1 MRKSL
6 AKYLVLLPFLQSCEQ
21 SEQPE
26 FHGHLYFASGNYVG
40 ELDLAKG
47 TSVIV
52 ANRGAVTISDISGFG
67 ENRFLVAESAMVET
81 REVPRISWV
90 DIDTGQAETLYSG
103 VAARY
108 LSGHSALVWDDG
120 SRLHATSRRRNS
132 RINAQIVSHN
142 LNQLSTIVAVSD
154 AMVLFEIGI
163 PEQRGIHSYDVGTRQ
178 LQPRESLSAA
188 CRLEGSVWIADRRQL
203 ACQARTQSGDGT
215 EYLLTD
221 LDGNIR
227 GRLALPPG
235 KQFIALAYAADQQ
248 AVILTQPWRT
258 VFGGGERFAVW
269 AYDLITGESHR
280 ILKNQYLGVSAVYV
294 DETLRGAT
302 GQ

>member
-1 MRKSL
+1 MRQSL
-6 AKYLVLLPFLQSCEQ
+6 AKILVLLPILQSCERG
-21 SEQPE
+21 EQPE
-26 FHGHLYFASGNYVG
+26 LHGHLYFASGNYVG

-52 ANRGAVTISDISGFG
+52 ANRGAVTIHDISGFG
-67 ENRFLVAESAMVET
+67 ENRFLVAETAVVET

-90 DIDTGQAETLYSG
+90 DIQTGQAETLYSG

-108 LSGHSALVWDDG
+108 LGAHSALVWDDG
-120 SRLHATSRRRNS
+120 SRLHITSRRRNS
-132 RINAQIVSHN
+132 GINAQVTSHN
-142 LNQLSTIVAVSD
+142 LNQLSTIIEVPD
-154 AMVLFEIGI
+154 DMVLFETGI
-163 PEQRGIHSYDVGTRQ
+163 PEQRSILSYDVEARQ
-178 LQPRESLSAA
+178 LQRRESLSEV
-188 CRLEGSVWIADRRQL
+188 CRLDGSVWIADREQL

-221 LDGNIR
+221 LDGNVR

-235 KQFIALAYAADQQ
+235 KQFVALAYAEDQQ
-248 AVILTQPWRT
+248 VLILTEPWRT
-258 VFGGGERFAVW
+258 LLGGGERFAVW
-269 AYDLITGESHR
+269 AYDLISGQSHR
-280 ILKNQYLGVSAVYV
+280 ILKNQYLGASAVYV

>member
-1 MRKSL
+1 MRQSL
-6 AKYLVLLPFLQSCEQ
+6 AKFLVLLPLLQSCEQ
-21 SEQPE
+21 SAQPD

-40 ELDLAKG
+40 ELDLVKG

-52 ANRGAVTISDISGFG
+52 ANRGAVAISDISEFG
-67 ENRFLVAESAMVET
+67 ENRFLVAETSVVET

-90 DIDTGQAETLYSG
+90 DIETGQAETLYSG

-108 LSGHSALVWDDG
+108 LSAHSALVWDDG
-120 SRLHATSRRRNS
+120 SRLHVTSRRRNS
-132 RINAQIVSHN
+132 GINAQIVSHN
-142 LNQLSTIVAVSD
+142 LNQISTIIDVSD
-154 AMVLFEIGI
+154 EMVLFGTGI
-163 PEQRGIHSYDVGTRQ
+163 PEQRGIHSYDIMTRQ
-178 LQPRESLSAA
+178 LQRRESLSAA
-188 CRLEGSVWIADRRQL
+188 CKLEGSVWIADRGQL
-203 ACQARTQSGDGT
+203 ACQARTQLGDGT

-221 LDGNIR
+221 LDGNVR

-248 AVILTQPWRT
+248 ILILTEPWRT
-258 VFGGGERFAVW
+258 VFGGERFAVW
-269 AYDLITGESHR
+269 AYDLITGQSHR
-280 ILKNQYLGVSAVYV
+280 ILKNQYLGASAVYV

>member
-1 MRKSL
+1 VRQSL
-6 AKYLVLLPFLQSCEQ
+6 AKFLVLLPLLQSCEQ
-21 SEQPE
+21 NELPD
-26 FHGHLYFASGNYVG
+26 FHGRLFFASGNYVG

-52 ANRGAVTISDISGFG
+52 ANRGAVAISNISEFG
-67 ENRFLVAESAMVET
+67 ENRFLVAETAIVEIL
-81 REVPRISWV
+81 EVPRISWV
-90 DIDTGQAETLYSG
+90 DIETGRAETLYSG

-108 LSGHSALVWDDG
+108 LSAHSALVWDDG
-120 SRLHATSRRRNS
+120 SRLHVTSRRRDS
-132 RINAQIVSHN
+132 GINAQIVSHN
-142 LNQLSTIVAVSD
+142 LNQLSTIIDVSD
-154 AMVLFEIGI
+154 EMVLFETGI
-163 PEQRGIHSYDVGTRQ
+163 PEQRDIHSYNVLTREL
-178 LQPRESLSAA
+178 LQRDALTEQ
-188 CRLEGSVWIADRRQL
+188 CRLDGSVWIRNRGQL

-221 LDGNIR
+221 LDGNVR

-248 AVILTQPWRT
+248 VLILTQPWRT
-258 VFGGGERFAVW
+258 VFGGERFAVW
-269 AYDLITGESHR
+269 AYDLVTGRSHR
-280 ILKNQYLGVSAVYV
+280 ILKNQYLGASAVYV

>member
-1 MRKSL
+1 MRHSL
-6 AKYLVLLPFLQSCEQ
+6 ARFLILLPLLQSCEQ
-21 SEQPE
+21 SEQPDL
-26 FHGHLYFASGNYVG
+26 HGRLYFASGNYVG

-47 TSVIV
+47 NSVIV
-52 ANRGAVTISDISGFG
+52 ANRGAVTISDISEFG
-67 ENRFLVAESAMVET
+67 ENRFLVAETAMVET

-90 DIDTGQAETLYSG
+90 DIETGQAETLYSG

-108 LSGHSALVWDDG
+108 LSAHSALVWDDG

-132 RINAQIVSHN
+132 GINAQIVSHN
-142 LNQLSTIVAVSD
+142 LNQLSTIIDVSD

-163 PEQRGIHSYDVGTRQ
+163 PEQRGIHSYDVETRQ

-188 CRLEGSVWIADRRQL
+188 CKLEGSVWIADRGQL

-227 GRLALPPG
+227 GRLALPPER
-235 KQFIALAYAADQQ
+235 QFIALAYAADQQ
-248 AVILTQPWRT
+248 VLLLAEPWRT

-294 DETLRGAT
+294 DETLRGAA